1 MAFHVR
7 DRETD
12 ALVRELAR
20 KRRIGLTEAVKV
32 AVGAEL
38 RRDVQDIPMLK
49 RIRALQAQVVRHP
62 KTGLEADKA
71 FFDELS
77 GDDD

>member
-20 KRRIGLTEAVKV
+20 KHGIGLTEAVKM
-32 AVGAEL
+32 AVQGQLQREQEAIPLRARIAAL
-38 RRDVQDIPMLK
+38 RREVLK
-49 RIRALQAQVVRHP
+49 RP
-62 KTGLEADKA
+62 PTGLETDKA
-71 FFDELS
+71 FFDDLS
-77 GDDD
+77 GEC